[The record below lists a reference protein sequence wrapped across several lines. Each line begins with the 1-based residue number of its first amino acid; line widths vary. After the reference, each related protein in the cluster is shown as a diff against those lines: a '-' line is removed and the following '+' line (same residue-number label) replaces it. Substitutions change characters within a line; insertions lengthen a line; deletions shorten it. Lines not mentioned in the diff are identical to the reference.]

1 MVVSRL
7 PADSPA
13 GDHGVGLARSGVNDK
28 RSVLAYPGITQRKIS
43 TSGQIIRSAADRGCV
58 KWTGAMDIDQ
68 SGCGIS
74 ERVDWE
80 PSSIQIRI
88 LEGIAAG
95 LSSGR
100 LSRELYLSSKT
111 IDYHVRVMSDKLQA
125 PNRVAL
131 VSRAF
136 VLQILRT
143 DAWPPRTVRET
154 VD

>member
-1 MVVSRL
+1 MDKDQNGCEVSQ
-7 PADSPA
+7 PVS
-13 GDHGVGLARSGVNDK
+13 GLA
-28 RSVLAYPGITQRKIS
+28 L
-43 TSGQIIRSAADRGCV
+43 
-58 KWTGAMDIDQ
+58 
-68 SGCGIS
+68 
-74 ERVDWE
+74 
-80 PSSIQIRI
+80 SSIQARI
-88 LEGIAAG
+88 LEGVAAG
-95 LSSGR
+95 FSSGR

-143 DAWPPRTVRET
+143 DSWPPRIVCET

>member
-1 MVVSRL
+1 MGNDQNGCEVSQ
-7 PADSPA
+7 PV
-13 GDHGVGLARSGVNDK
+13 GDCVLS
-28 RSVLAYPGITQRKIS
+28 SVQ
-43 TSGQIIRSAADRGCV
+43 V
-58 KWTGAMDIDQ
+58 
-68 SGCGIS
+68 
-74 ERVDWE
+74 
-80 PSSIQIRI
+80 RI

-95 LSSGR
+95 FSSGR

-143 DAWPPRTVRET
+143 DSWPPRIAHEA

>member
-1 MVVSRL
+1 MDNDQNGCEVSQ
-7 PADSPA
+7 PVADWVLS
-13 GDHGVGLARSGVNDK
+13 
-28 RSVLAYPGITQRKIS
+28 SVQ
-43 TSGQIIRSAADRGCV
+43 V
-58 KWTGAMDIDQ
+58 
-68 SGCGIS
+68 
-74 ERVDWE
+74 
-80 PSSIQIRI
+80 RI
-88 LEGIAAG
+88 LEGVAAG
-95 LSSGR
+95 FSSGR

-143 DAWPPRTVRET
+143 DSWPPRIACET